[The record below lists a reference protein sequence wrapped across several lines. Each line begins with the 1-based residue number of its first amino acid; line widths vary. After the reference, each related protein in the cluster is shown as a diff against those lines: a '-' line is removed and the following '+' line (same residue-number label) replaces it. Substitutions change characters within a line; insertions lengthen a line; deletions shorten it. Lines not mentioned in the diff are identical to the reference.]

1 MQNRDTRETFIDLL
15 GKVFANV
22 NTEFLPEQQEIM
34 NKFLDNERLYG
45 CKNYFKYTKNTY
57 NINNIFGRLF
67 RVKSDYRDRERANL
81 SNEILQKILDN
92 KNLNENQ
99 ITEILKIMS
108 HSNTIDN
115 KELKVAKILVE
126 KELLPPNFS
135 IEDKWYELKHFLAKR
150 MTRWDAEELIK
161 DFKNDASI
169 KNNKPFLNVLSLV
182 NKEYIADSKL

>member
-1 MQNRDTRETFIDLL
+1 
-15 GKVFANV
+15 
-22 NTEFLPEQQEIM
+22 
-34 NKFLDNERLYG
+34 
-45 CKNYFKYTKNTY
+45 
-57 NINNIFGRLF
+57 
-67 RVKSDYRDRERANL
+67 
-81 SNEILQKILDN
+81 
-92 KNLNENQ
+92 
-99 ITEILKIMS
+99 MS

-150 MTRWDAEELIK
+150 MTKWDANELIK

-182 NKEYIADSKL
+182 NKEYIADSKW